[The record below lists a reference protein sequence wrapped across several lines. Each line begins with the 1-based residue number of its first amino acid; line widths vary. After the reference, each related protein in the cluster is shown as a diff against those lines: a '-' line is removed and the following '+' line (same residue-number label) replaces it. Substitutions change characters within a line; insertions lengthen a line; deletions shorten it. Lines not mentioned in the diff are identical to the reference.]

1 MLRNGKK
8 AVVWR
13 PGDLK
18 FDFMHGIMDLK
29 DAQGTRWT
37 SDKWDLLRS
46 GLKAAKVKELS
57 GVSVAPGGE
66 PREQQ
71 GNEQH
76 GLQGL
81 QQGLQQLNGNK
92 ENGHGKA
99 EEMVLSLIKKL
110 PADQRRFALIVSP
123 SS

>member
-1 MLRNGKK
+1 
-8 AVVWR
+8 
-13 PGDLK
+13 
-18 FDFMHGIMDLK
+18 MDLK
-29 DAQGTRWT
+29 DAQGTLWT

-46 GLKAAKVKELS
+46 GLKAAKVKEPS
-57 GVSVAPGGE
+57 EMPASPGGE

-110 PADQRRFALIVSP
+110 PADQRRMP
-123 SS
+123 SGKLRATEADTTIEVTSGMVAKSK